1 MFKHLLRFVLL
12 AALMVPLG
20 ARAQNSTLTVCDGTA
35 NHQFVPF
42 YGLYADE
49 DQHDQLIYPA
59 DSLTAMVGN
68 AITQMVFYIDQ
79 SANNGSNTA
88 ASHLGTWTVSLGI
101 TSDTTLSGLDMTT
114 PVAQV
119 YEGYFD
125 CSTGALTLEFDSPFL
140 YNGGNL
146 LVDLQHEAAGYNR
159 WYFLGVSA
167 TGASYCYDSQ
177 RNFLPKVTFTYGEA
191 PTCFRVQSI
200 AAHSITSE
208 SMTIGWID
216 TSLNAHSYS
225 LTYWPNGAGA
235 GDTVTVTVNDTTYDL
250 YGLQAQTLYYFSVVP
265 NCSEGEIL
273 PREGSAMTHC
283 EGASCNITIY
293 AEDSYGDGWNGN
305 TINVYQS
312 GTLMGSFMMPT
323 QSMFDT
329 RIYDTASIMVCSGS
343 PVVLTFTEGNYASEM
358 GGYIAD
364 GSGSPIFTIA
374 NMSGRDTLVSLANP
388 CPSCIAPTALRD
400 SVDEDGNIVFMWN
413 AAEAGTYLVY
423 VGDSLYTEEAIS
435 ENYYVFTDLLA
446 STAYT
451 LGVTKVCGSDE
462 GDTSGI
468 IRLSMR
474 TPCGAVTELPWSYG
488 FEDADSYTV
497 PACWTV
503 VDSTEDYSYTYP
515 YVYGNSNYAHSGT
528 KSLKMA
534 VSYPEDVNL
543 IATPAFAVNPAMLH
557 VKFYAIGYSL
567 AGAGSTFQAGVMRDP
582 ADASTF
588 IPLFSMLYDDIDYT
602 QSTMYEFFSDT
613 LTTFEPE
620 DTVWVAFRLGD
631 GDDEDIWYPDQLYID
646 DIEINFIPNCRM
658 PLGGSGSI
666 DNVTYE
672 SADFEWTGT
681 SENGY
686 DLMLKTYILNDT
698 TGEVIDS
705 TEAHFLVEDSSNYTV
720 NTLQPNTIYY
730 AYVATLCEGD
740 EGMDTTDYLYIGPFM
755 TQMRCYPVVKGNV
768 VAVAADSAT
777 IEWEYLADMGIAS
790 AGARLTLTDLTDATV
805 APVTEVVAGTSK
817 SYTGLTVDHTYRVE
831 VATLCG
837 TQDTAE
843 TVEIFFST
851 HGPLCGQYFTDDEAA
866 TSSSYAPAYYSA
878 SYSFSQTIYSDT
890 ILNGLDTLK
899 GVSYNAYFYNSDN
912 ADQVNYSMDIYLGF
926 VDSNNSH
933 LTSYNNN
940 LYLASAIPD
949 SNSNM
954 TKVVTGRQFTVGSN
968 GWVYIP
974 FDSLYTIPAHNNQ
987 QLVVTTVTTTKRLGS
1002 GYNYW
1007 RAKNTYTYDYSIYQ
1021 GYYTSRYA
1029 YSSSSPITYGGAT
1042 APSSYSNS
1050 YAPNIQFFGN
1060 CEGACMAPTAT
1071 LANSGSDNV
1080 TVSWIANGAE
1090 DSWSIEYKAPTD
1102 SVWTVSGI
1110 ATASPYTIN
1119 GLTPST
1125 NYSVRVG
1132 AICGDTIVYGVLSA
1146 RTDCA
1151 PVTIPYTAVFTAAV
1165 PCWNTNVSSY
1175 GTTGIN
1181 IFSNYYAI
1189 SPLTAVPINTLM
1201 ARVTASAYSS
1211 STVMLVGIGNGM
1223 GGDFTPIDTVSLT
1236 GTQSTTDIYLINYTG
1251 TGDRLVI
1258 KPLAGASSS
1267 DFYLYSVTLMV
1278 APHCMPADSLVLDSA
1293 TATSLSLSWKG
1304 TATSY
1309 DVKYKVAGDT
1319 TATWTTLTATTN
1331 NITINGL
1338 TPATRYEV
1346 KVSIVCSDGTLSADI
1361 AGSYSTECLPATV
1374 PFLQQLFYEI
1384 PICWET
1390 FNTGRPSVTWAQS
1403 AAYSANYGY
1412 LYSIAGSSSNVTNDW
1427 LVTPAITIPASADTN
1442 IKLCYMVAGDVDI
1455 YSANSVASYEIRV
1468 SPTGDFAEASFT
1480 DTMLVDTINTNVFLW
1495 RRLPVSAYAGQT
1507 VRFAFHAVNKQYGE
1521 VAVTNVG
1528 VRNVLVPMYY
1538 LDGDANLYLG
1548 DTGNYSVVRVEGDS
1562 ATTTLTWNST
1572 MVDAGTAVMIGSGD
1586 SIRIVYNAAGFDT
1599 ITFVASNAYGN
1610 DTSIGVVRIVDPNP
1624 VTTFPYMTGF
1634 EATAPD
1640 NNNWIINNQ
1649 RDGNG
1654 WYIGNAT
1661 DNGGSQALYISQDNG
1676 TTNTYEIT
1684 TPSYSYAARA
1694 LNFPD
1699 SGAYSFSFDWK
1710 AYGES
1715 NYDFLFAWLAPG
1727 DATFPAGSYPGDM
1740 EIYTDNPT
1748 GWINLNP
1755 EGGKLNLDS
1764 TWSTVTDTVNVTAGR
1779 YFLVFMWRN
1788 DLSEGTNPPAAIDN
1802 IVVTDGTVFVC
1813 DAPVIDTMIIDEN
1826 YITVDFSADAENF
1839 EVAIVEG
1846 EWAEPLVADSDIT
1859 GNTYTFTGLT
1869 ASTTYAI
1876 GLRSVC
1882 AEGIYSD
1889 WEVRTVT
1896 TAAHPCDVPTAL
1908 TSSNVTLNSATL
1920 GWTAVEGQE
1929 KWQIHL
1935 TGEGYDQYHLA
1946 TANPFNVTGLSYG
1959 VEYTFQVRAICSEGD
1974 TSEWS
1979 TPAHFTTI
1987 ACEGVTNVT
1996 VGSVTANSAVIS
2008 WTAPTGATRFVV
2020 NYGFQGFDQGTGSFD
2035 TVENATSCTLSG
2047 LTANTPYD
2055 VYVRTLC
2062 EGGTASAWSSVV
2074 NFTTSRSTGIDD
2086 VNAANVSLYPNPAS
2100 STVTLK
2106 GIEGKATVTVVDMNG
2121 RKAGEWTVNEGE
2133 LTIDVTDMAQGAYFV
2148 RIVGEQVN
2156 AIRKLIVR

>member
-12 AALMVPLG
+12 VALAVPLG
-20 ARAQNSTLTVCDGTA
+20 TRAQLSFPVTMG
-35 NHQFVPF
+35 F
-42 YGLYADE
+42 E
-49 DQHDQLIYPA
+49 DA
-59 DSLTAMVGN
+59 DSTAYAQWTKVLTAS
-68 AITQMVFYIDQ
+68 
-79 SANNGSNTA
+79 SA
-88 ASHLGTWTVSLGI
+88 GI
-101 TSDTTLSGLDMTT
+101 TSTNPHSGAKCFDFYYTTT
-114 PVAQV
+114 PPQYLISPEFEVATGTEVFTFWYQP
-119 YEGYFD
+119 
-125 CSTGALTLEFDSPFL
+125 STSYDEEFAVGFSSTTNEVASFT
-140 YNGGNL
+140 
-146 LVDLQHEAAGYNR
+146 
-159 WYFLGVSA
+159 FSA
-167 TGASYCYDSQ
+167 TVEVESGSPWTEYMAVMPAGTKYVAIKHLSDDEYHLYIDDIRIGS
-177 RNFLPKVTFTYGEA
+177 A

-216 TSLNAHSYS
+216 TSLNAQSYS

-235 GDTVTVTVNDTTYDL
+235 GDTMTVTVNDTTYDL

-283 EGASCNITIY
+283 EGGSCNITIY

-312 GTLMGSFMMPT
+312 GALMGSFMMPT
-323 QSMFDT
+323 QGMSST

-451 LGVTKVCGSDE
+451 LGVAKVCGSDE

-503 VDSTEDYSYTYP
+503 VDSTEGYSSAYP
-515 YVYGNSNYAHSGT
+515 YVYDYSGYAHSGT
-528 KSLKMA
+528 KSLEMA

-557 VKFYAIGYSL
+557 VKFYAIGYSW

-631 GDDEDIWYPDQLYID
+631 GDDEDGWYTDQLYID

-805 APVTEVVAGTSK
+805 APVTEVVAGISK

-1007 RAKNTYTYDYSIYQ
+1007 RAKNTYTYDYSTYQ

-1042 APSSYSNS
+1042 APSSSSNS
-1050 YAPNIQFFGN
+1050 NAPNIQFFGN

-1090 DSWSIEYKAPTD
+1090 DSWSIEYKTPTD

-1151 PVTIPYTAVFTAAV
+1151 PVTIPYTAVFTSAV
-1165 PCWNTNVSSY
+1165 PCWNTNVSYYS
-1175 GTTGIN
+1175 TTGIN

-1293 TATSLSLSWKG
+1293 TSTSLSLSWKG

-1361 AGSYSTECLPATV
+1361 SDSYSTECLPATV

-1390 FNTGRPSVTWAQS
+1390 FNTGRPNATWAQS
-1403 AAYSANYGY
+1403 AANSANYGYGY

-1442 IKLCYMVAGDVDI
+1442 FKLCYMVAGDADS
-1455 YSANSVASYEIRV
+1455 YYANAVASYEIRV

-1528 VRNVLVPMYY
+1528 VRNVLAPMYY

-1684 TPSYSYAARA
+1684 TSSYSYAARA
-1694 LNFPD
+1694 LSFPD

-1788 DLSEGTNPPAAIDN
+1788 DLSMGTNPPAAVDN

-1826 YITVDFSADAENF
+1826 YITVDFSADVENF

-1846 EWAEPLVADSDIT
+1846 EWAEPLVADSAIT

-1959 VEYTFQVRAICSEGD
+1959 VEYTFLVRAICSEGD

>member
-12 AALMVPLG
+12 VALAVPLG
-20 ARAQNSTLTVCDGTA
+20 TRAQLSLPITMGFEDSESTAFEQWTKTNCHSSTVRSTSGAHEGSNGFAFHWTTSPSQFLISPQFEEATGTEAVSFWYMNSSTSYAEAFAVGFSSTTLDTTSFTWGTA
-35 NHQFVPF
+35 VTVSSSTPWTEYSIAVPAGTK
-42 YGLYADE
+42 YVA
-49 DQHDQLIYPA
+49 IK
-59 DSLTAMVGN
+59 STAYD
-68 AITQMVFYIDQ
+68 AYYLYIDDIRI
-79 SANNGSNTA
+79 GS
-88 ASHLGTWTVSLGI
+88 
-101 TSDTTLSGLDMTT
+101 
-114 PVAQV
+114 
-119 YEGYFD
+119 
-125 CSTGALTLEFDSPFL
+125 
-140 YNGGNL
+140 
-146 LVDLQHEAAGYNR
+146 
-159 WYFLGVSA
+159 
-167 TGASYCYDSQ
+167 
-177 RNFLPKVTFTYGEA
+177 A

-216 TSLNAHSYS
+216 TSLNAQSYS

-235 GDTVTVTVNDTTYDL
+235 GDTMTVTVNDTTYDL

-265 NCSEGEIL
+265 TCSEGEIL

-283 EGASCNITIY
+283 EGGSCNITIY

-312 GTLMGSFMMPT
+312 GALMGSFMMPT
-323 QSMFDT
+323 QGMSST

-451 LGVTKVCGSDE
+451 LGVAKVCGSDE

-474 TPCGAVTELPWSYG
+474 TPCGAVSELPWSYG

-503 VDSTEDYSYTYP
+503 VDSTEGYSSAYP
-515 YVYGNSNYAHSGT
+515 YVYDYSYYAHSGT
-528 KSLKMA
+528 KSLEMA

-557 VKFYAIGYSL
+557 VKFYAIGNSW

-631 GDDEDIWYPDQLYID
+631 GDDEYGEYTDQLYID

-805 APVTEVVAGTSK
+805 APVTEVVAGISK

-1042 APSSYSNS
+1042 APSTSSNS
-1050 YAPNIQFFGN
+1050 NAPNIQFFGN

-1090 DSWSIEYKAPTD
+1090 DSWSIEYKVPTD

-1151 PVTIPYTAVFTAAV
+1151 PVTIPYTAVFTSAV
-1165 PCWNTNVSSY
+1165 PCWNTNVSYYS
-1175 GTTGIN
+1175 TTGIN

-1361 AGSYSTECLPATV
+1361 SDSYSTECLPATV

-1390 FNTGRPSVTWAQS
+1390 FNTGRPNATWAQS
-1403 AAYSANYGY
+1403 AANSANYGYGY

-1442 IKLCYMVAGDVDI
+1442 FKLCYMVAGDADS
-1455 YSANSVASYEIRV
+1455 YYANAVASYEIRV

-1528 VRNVLVPMYY
+1528 IRNVLAPMYY

-1610 DTSIGVVRIVDPNP
+1610 DTSIGVVHIVDLAP
-1624 VTTFPYMTGF
+1624 VTSLPYTTGF
-1634 EATAPD
+1634 ETS
-1640 NNNWIINNQ
+1640 N
-1649 RDGNG
+1649 
-1654 WYIGNAT
+1654 T
-1661 DNGGSQALYISQDNG
+1661 DNHSWVLLNGANAWTLGTAAQSTGYQSLYISKDNG
-1676 TTNTYEIT
+1676 AHNNYNISSSSTSFAY
-1684 TPSYSYAARA
+1684 RA
-1694 LNFPD
+1694 FDLAD
-1699 SGAYSFSFDWK
+1699 SGDYAISFDWRCMGE
-1710 AYGES
+1710 ASDYGYV
-1715 NYDFLFAWLAPG
+1715 YDYLQAFMISVADFEDVEANMDDDDIPSSW
-1727 DATFPAGSYPGDM
+1727 M
-1740 EIYTDNPT
+1740 EIGDELV
-1748 GWINLNP
+1748 G
-1755 EGGKLNLDS
+1755 DS
-1764 TWSTVTDTVNVTAGR
+1764 VWSTLTDTVHIATPGR

-1788 DLSEGTNPPAAIDN
+1788 DNSVGTNPPAAIDN

-1826 YITVDFSADAENF
+1826 YITVDFSAEAENF

-1846 EWAEPLVADSDIT
+1846 EWAEPLVADSAIT

-1882 AEGIYSD
+1882 AEGIYSG

-1959 VEYTFQVRAICSEGD
+1959 VEYTFLVRAICSEGD

>member
-12 AALMVPLG
+12 VALAVPLG
-20 ARAQNSTLTVCDGTA
+20 TRAQLSFPVTMG
-35 NHQFVPF
+35 F
-42 YGLYADE
+42 E
-49 DQHDQLIYPA
+49 DA
-59 DSLTAMVGN
+59 DSTAYAQWTKVLTAS
-68 AITQMVFYIDQ
+68 
-79 SANNGSNTA
+79 SA
-88 ASHLGTWTVSLGI
+88 GI
-101 TSDTTLSGLDMTT
+101 TSTNPHSGAKCFDFYYTTT
-114 PVAQV
+114 PPQYLISPEFEVATGTEVFTFWYQP
-119 YEGYFD
+119 
-125 CSTGALTLEFDSPFL
+125 STSYDEEFAVGFSSTTNEVASFT
-140 YNGGNL
+140 
-146 LVDLQHEAAGYNR
+146 
-159 WYFLGVSA
+159 FSA
-167 TGASYCYDSQ
+167 TVEVESGSPWTEYMAVVPAGTKYVAIKHLSDDEYHLYIDDIRIGS
-177 RNFLPKVTFTYGEA
+177 A

-216 TSLNAHSYS
+216 TSLNAQSYS

-235 GDTVTVTVNDTTYDL
+235 GDTMTVTVNDTTYDL

-265 NCSEGEIL
+265 TCSEGEIL

-283 EGASCNITIY
+283 EGGSCNITIY

-312 GTLMGSFMMPT
+312 GALMGSFMMPT
-323 QSMFDT
+323 QDMSST

-343 PVVLTFTEGNYASEM
+343 PVVLTFTEGSYASEM

-374 NMSGRDTLVSLANP
+374 NMSDRDTLVSLANP

-451 LGVTKVCGSDE
+451 LGVAKVCGSDE

-503 VDSTEDYSYTYP
+503 VDSTEGYSSAYP
-515 YVYGNSNYAHSGT
+515 YVYDYSGYAHSGT
-528 KSLKMA
+528 KSLEMA

-557 VKFYAIGYSL
+557 VKFYAIGYSW

-588 IPLFSMLYDDIDYT
+588 IPLFSMLYDDMDYT

-631 GDDEDIWYPDQLYID
+631 GDDEDGWYTDQLYID

-805 APVTEVVAGTSK
+805 APVTEVVAGISK

-1007 RAKNTYTYDYSIYQ
+1007 RAKNTYTYDYSYQ

-1050 YAPNIQFFGN
+1050 NAPNIQFFGN

-1165 PCWNTNVSSY
+1165 PCWNTNVSYYS
-1175 GTTGIN
+1175 TTGIN

-1361 AGSYSTECLPATV
+1361 SDSYSTECLPATV

-1390 FNTGRPSVTWAQS
+1390 FNTGRPNATWAQS
-1403 AAYSANYGY
+1403 AANSANYGYGY

-1442 IKLCYMVAGDVDI
+1442 FKLCYMVAGDADS
-1455 YSANSVASYEIRV
+1455 YYANAVASYEIRV

-1528 VRNVLVPMYY
+1528 VRNVLAPMYY

-1684 TPSYSYAARA
+1684 TSSYSYAARA
-1694 LNFPD
+1694 LSFPD

-1740 EIYTDNPT
+1740 ESYTDNPT

-1788 DLSEGTNPPAAIDN
+1788 DLSMGTNPPAAIDN

-1826 YITVDFSADAENF
+1826 YITVDFSAEAENF

-1846 EWAEPLVADSDIT
+1846 EWAEPLVADSAIT

-1882 AEGIYSD
+1882 AEGIYSG